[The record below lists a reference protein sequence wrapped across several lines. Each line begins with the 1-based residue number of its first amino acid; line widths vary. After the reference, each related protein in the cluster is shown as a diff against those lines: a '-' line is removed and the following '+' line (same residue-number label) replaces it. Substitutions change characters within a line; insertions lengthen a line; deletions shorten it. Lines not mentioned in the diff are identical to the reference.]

1 MISYF
6 GDFAEDAT
14 LYIPFNTFSSDD
26 PSASVTITNL
36 VDADIMVHKDG
47 GTTQIATDGATVAID
62 YDTITGN
69 HLITIDTSVDAA
81 YSTGSDYMVRIEGTT
96 VDGATINAWVG
107 SFSIENRYVH
117 PTLTDWVNAG
127 RLDAILDA
135 ITAGGPTKA
144 EMDTAHGLLATPT
157 NITAGTITTVT
168 TLTGHTPQTADHT
181 AAIADIPTVAE
192 FNART
197 RLDADYF
204 SWTTDAVA
212 TVTTLTG
219 HTPQTADHTAGIA
232 DIPTVA
238 EFNARTQPTADYF
251 DPAADTVVTMT
262 NVTTTANVTNEVTAD
277 VTKVSGSATAADNLE
292 AASLGIVTG
301 TAVTGT
307 LAVGSCTTSLT
318 ETDNDRYIG
327 RTLVFT
333 SSPLFGEATDITD
346 YDGSTKILSYSNLT
360 EAPVN
365 GTTFV
370 IL

>member
-157 NITAGTITTVT
+157 NITAGTITTVSGNV
-168 TLTGHTPQTADHT
+168 TG
-181 AAIADIPTVAE
+181 TVG
-192 FNART
+192 
-197 RLDADYF
+197 
-204 SWTTDAVA
+204 SVVGAVGSVTA
-212 TVTTLTG
+212 TVTADLDTIKT
-219 HTPQTADHTAGIA
+219 QTVTCAAGVTVNPSVGAATIQ
-232 DIPTVA
+232 PTVT

-251 DPAADTVVTMT
+251 DPAADTVVTVT

-307 LAVGSCTTSLT
+307 LAIGSCTTNLT
-318 ETDNDRYIG
+318 EATDDHYIG
-327 RTLVFT
+327 RTLIFT
-333 SSPLFGEATDITD
+333 SGVLAGQATDITD
-346 YDGSTKILSYSNLT
+346 YTGSSKTLIYSNLT
-360 EAPVN
+360 EAPTN
-365 GTTFV
+365 GMTFV
-370 IL
+370 IV